1 MSDIKVRVGQQ
12 NAVKVISS
20 ISGSAGG
27 RAVTAENVIGGIGS
41 IRELHVSGISTFV
54 GVSTFKND
62 VYIDGDLYI
71 NDDLSFDEF
80 TARNGRVTGI
90 TTLFNLNVT
99 GIATV
104 ANFEATVSR
113 LNTLNVSGI
122 STFVG
127 VSTFKSDVYV
137 DGDLYVSDDLVFDEF
152 TARNGR
158 ITGITTLFNLN
169 TTGIATITNLEAS
182 VTRLNTLNVSG
193 ISTFVGLTTF
203 KSDVYVDGD
212 LYVSDDLVFD
222 EFTARNAIITGIATI
237 TGGLYYG
244 PYYTYGMPYFN
255 SSGLMVSTNS
265 PQNGID
271 YTNYIMTTDNSN
283 VPAWSNAIDGGTY

>member
-71 NDDLSFDEF
+71 NDDL
-80 TARNGRVTGI
+80 R
-90 TTLFNLNVT
+90 
-99 GIATV
+99 
-104 ANFEATVSR
+104 
-113 LNTLNVSGI
+113 
-122 STFVG
+122 
-127 VSTFKSDVYV
+127 
-137 DGDLYVSDDLVFDEF
+137 FDEF

-169 TTGIATITNLEAS
+169 ATGIATITNLEAS

-222 EFTARNAIITGIATI
+222 EFTARNAIITGITTI

-244 PYYTYGMPYFN
+244 PYYTNGMPYFN

>member
-62 VYIDGDLYI
+62 VFIDGDLRVG
-71 NDDLSFDEF
+71 DDLIFDEF
-80 TARNGRVTGI
+80 TARNGQVTGI

-99 GIATV
+99 G
-104 ANFEATVSR
+104 VS
-113 LNTLNVSGI
+113 TFVGI
-122 STFVG
+122 STF
-127 VSTFKSDVYV
+127 KNDVYV
-137 DGDLYVSDDLVFDEF
+137 DGDLYVSDDL
-152 TARNGR
+152 
-158 ITGITTLFNLN
+158 
-169 TTGIATITNLEAS
+169 
-182 VTRLNTLNVSG
+182 
-193 ISTFVGLTTF
+193 
-203 KSDVYVDGD
+203 K
-212 LYVSDDLVFD
+212 FD
-222 EFTARNAIITGIATI
+222 EFTARNAIVTGIATI
-237 TGGLYYG
+237 SGGLYYG
-244 PYYTYGMPYFN
+244 PYYTNGMPYFN

-271 YTNYIMTTDNSN
+271 YTNYIMTTDNSD
-283 VPAWSNAIDGGTY
+283 VPTWSNAIDGGTY

>member
-62 VYIDGDLYI
+62 VFIDGDLRVG
-71 NDDLSFDEF
+71 DDLIFDEF

-104 ANFEATVSR
+104 N
-113 LNTLNVSGI
+113 NLNV
-122 STFVG
+122 TG
-127 VSTFKSDVYV
+127 V
-137 DGDLYVSDDLVFDEF
+137 
-152 TARNGR
+152 
-158 ITGITTLFNLN
+158 
-169 TTGIATITNLEAS
+169 
-182 VTRLNTLNVSG
+182 
-193 ISTFVGLTTF
+193 STFVGLTTF

-212 LYVSDDLVFD
+212 LYVSDDLKFD
-222 EFTARNAIITGIATI
+222 EFTARNAIISGIATVS
-237 TGGLYYG
+237 GGLYYG
-244 PYYTYGMPYFN
+244 PYYTNGMPYFN

-283 VPAWSNAIDGGTY
+283 IPTWSNAIDGGTY

>member
-12 NAVKVISS
+12 NAVKIVSS

-41 IRELHVSGISTFV
+41 IRELYVSGISTFV

-62 VYIDGDLYI
+62 VYIDGDLTVG
-71 NDDLSFDEF
+71 DDL
-80 TARNGRVTGI
+80 
-90 TTLFNLNVT
+90 
-99 GIATV
+99 
-104 ANFEATVSR
+104 
-113 LNTLNVSGI
+113 
-122 STFVG
+122 
-127 VSTFKSDVYV
+127 K
-137 DGDLYVSDDLVFDEF
+137 FDEF

-169 TTGIATITNLEAS
+169 ATGIATVN
-182 VTRLNTLNVSG
+182 NLNVTG
-193 ISTFVGLTTF
+193 FSTFIGITTF

-212 LYVSDDLVFD
+212 LYVSDDLKFD
-222 EFTARNAIITGIATI
+222 EFFARNAIISGIATI
-237 TGGLYYG
+237 SGGLYYG
-244 PYYTYGMPYFN
+244 PYYTNGMPYFN

-271 YTNYIMTTDNSN
+271 YTNYIMTTDNSD
-283 VPAWSNAIDGGTY
+283 VPTWSNAIDGGNY

>member
-12 NAVKVISS
+12 NAVKIVSS

-27 RAVTAENVIGGIGS
+27 KAVTAENVIGGIGS
-41 IRELHVSGISTFV
+41 IRELYVSGISTFV
-54 GVSTFKND
+54 GVSTFKSD
-62 VYIDGDLYI
+62 VYIDGDLVVL
-71 NDDLSFDEF
+71 DDLVFDEF

-104 ANFEATVSR
+104 
-113 LNTLNVSGI
+113 
-122 STFVG
+122 
-127 VSTFKSDVYV
+127 
-137 DGDLYVSDDLVFDEF
+137 
-152 TARNGR
+152 
-158 ITGITTLFNLN
+158 
-169 TTGIATITNLEAS
+169 TNLEAT

-222 EFTARNAIITGIATI
+222 EFTARNAIVTGIATVS
-237 TGGLYYG
+237 GGLYYG
-244 PYYTYGMPYFN
+244 PYYTYGMPYFDAT
-255 SSGLMVSTNS
+255 GLIVSTNS
-265 PQNGID
+265 PANGID
-271 YTNYIMTTDNSN
+271 YTNYIMTTDNSD
-283 VPAWSNAIDGGTY
+283 VPTWSNAIDGGTY